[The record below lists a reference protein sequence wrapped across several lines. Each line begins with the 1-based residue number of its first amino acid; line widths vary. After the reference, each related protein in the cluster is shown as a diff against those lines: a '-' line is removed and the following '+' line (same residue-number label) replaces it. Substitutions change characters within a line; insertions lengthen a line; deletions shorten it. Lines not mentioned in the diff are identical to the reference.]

1 LKGGHFEKCARDGK
15 MKLIKVGSYNKLR
28 IVLSV
33 RLFWVL
39 VQFKIC
45 VHLPENYSFAVRKK
59 LVINIAF
66 KIKCL

>member
-1 LKGGHFEKCARDGK
+1 LQGGHFEKCARDGK
-15 MKLIKVGSYNKLR
+15 MKLTKGYNKLR
-28 IVLSV
+28 FVPSV

-39 VQFKIC
+39 AHFKIW
-45 VHLPENYSFAVRKK
+45 VHLPENYSFAIRKK